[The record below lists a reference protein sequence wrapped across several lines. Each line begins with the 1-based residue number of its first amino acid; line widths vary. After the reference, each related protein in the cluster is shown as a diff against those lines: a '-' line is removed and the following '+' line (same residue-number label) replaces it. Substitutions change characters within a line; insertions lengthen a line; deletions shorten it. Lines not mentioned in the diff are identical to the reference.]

1 MGMCPSRRRMG
12 YKMAKQG
19 GTATTTNREKQG
31 PGEISYPVDDE
42 QKNVVRQCLSEA
54 QEEEKNLVTGITGM
68 NPDSGKKHAESE
80 IIESLPISEWLRVR
94 AIHGKRA

>member
-42 QKNVVRQCLSEA
+42 KEECCTIQCLSEA
-54 QEEEKNLVTGITGM
+54 QEEGKNWKQV
-68 NPDSGKKHAESE
+68 
-80 IIESLPISEWLRVR
+80 
-94 AIHGKRA
+94 